1 MEDSMLR
8 KSALMLLILTS
19 GLLFAQTAKLN
30 EYAPDFTLK
39 DSYDKEYSLRD
50 FKHKI
55 VVLEWINFECPFV
68 KKHYNSNNMQMLQE
82 KYTKKEVIWFAICS
96 SAKSKQGNF
105 SNEEINKRTSKNKAN
120 YAAYLVDENGKVG
133 KMYGAKT
140 TPHMYII
147 NKEGKLV
154 YAGAIDDK
162 PTTDIDDIETAMNYI
177 TSALDELL
185 EGKEVS
191 VQSSTPYGC
200 SVKY

>member
-1 MEDSMLR
+1 MLR
-8 KSALMLLILTS
+8 KTFLVLFILIS
-19 GLLFAQTAKLN
+19 GMIYSQTAKLN
-30 EYAPDFTLK
+30 EPAPNFTLK
-39 DSYDKEYSLRD
+39 DSNGKEHSLND
-50 FKHKI
+50 FKDKI

-82 KYTKKEVIWFAICS
+82 KYGEKGIVWLAICS

-105 SNEEINKRTSKNKAN
+105 SNKEINKRTKSNKAK
-120 YAAYLVDENGKVG
+120 YAAYLVDEDGKVG

-147 NKEGKLV
+147 DMNGKLV

-162 PTTDIDDIETAMNYI
+162 PSTDTDDIESAKNYV
-177 TSALDELL
+177 SAALDELL

-191 VQSSTPYGC
+191 IQSSTPYGC